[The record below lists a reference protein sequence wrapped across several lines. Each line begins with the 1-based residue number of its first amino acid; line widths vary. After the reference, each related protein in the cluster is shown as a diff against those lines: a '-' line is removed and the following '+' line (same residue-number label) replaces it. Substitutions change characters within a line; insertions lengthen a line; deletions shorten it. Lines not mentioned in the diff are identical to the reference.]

1 MTRGDQLTACKE
13 SMNITGSYQDA
24 RIGRL
29 LDEVKQM
36 LVDAGAS
43 EELVNSDEAIGTICC
58 AVDDLFNYKKLSEY
72 THMRIVNLGCRK
84 TCRKAET

>member
-1 MTRGDQLTACKE
+1 MTREDQLTACKE

-43 EELVNSDEAIGTICC
+43 EELVNS
-58 AVDDLFNYKKLSEY
+58 
-72 THMRIVNLGCRK
+72 MRIVNLGCRK

>member
-1 MTRGDQLTACKE
+1 
-13 SMNITGSYQDA
+13 
-24 RIGRL
+24 
-29 LDEVKQM
+29 M